1 MKKLLFLL
9 PLLTIYSCSD
19 SDNPH
24 NAKFNDRGC
33 LECDAYQVGDKFII
47 EGINY
52 TVADRK
58 LINDEI
64 KNKNNI
70 SRFCT
75 SHIVDMSNLFGS
87 PFSSDPPTSFNQ
99 DIGSWDVSNV
109 YTMDNMFLGASSFN
123 RDIGNWDVSN
133 VISMNGMFRRAEAF
147 NQDIGRWDVSNV
159 TNMDYLFSEATSFN
173 QDLTQWCVTNIP
185 SMPDGFRYRYWALS
199 EQNLPIW
206 GTCPADN
213 ATLPISIEVNHNY
226 KENLII
232 KDEIKINIPI
242 GWEVLPN
249 YEMNEILNSFND
261 NSQYVLNLDY
271 MLTLS
276 GAESDVYPTIGVLI
290 QKDYE
295 STKLNFEDFAEML
308 VNTLSNSSLTVLS
321 GMNMMIT
328 DHSELGN
335 YIDSENH
342 ILYIINEGTVANL
355 GRVKTI
361 AAILFKKE
369 YVISLTLDTYPQ
381 DFKKY
386 ISALQIMANSA
397 RI

>member
-1 MKKLLFLL
+1 MKSLYPILSLFL
-9 PLLTIYSCSD
+9 I
-19 SDNPH
+19 
-24 NAKFNDRGC
+24 FGC
-33 LECDAYQVGDKFII
+33 
-47 EGINY
+47 
-52 TVADRK
+52 R
-58 LINDEI
+58 
-64 KNKNNI
+64 
-70 SRFCT
+70 
-75 SHIVDMSNLFGS
+75 SN
-87 PFSSDPPTSFNQ
+87 
-99 DIGSWDVSNV
+99 
-109 YTMDNMFLGASSFN
+109 
-123 RDIGNWDVSN
+123 
-133 VISMNGMFRRAEAF
+133 
-147 NQDIGRWDVSNV
+147 
-159 TNMDYLFSEATSFN
+159 
-173 QDLTQWCVTNIP
+173 
-185 SMPDGFRYRYWALS
+185 
-199 EQNLPIW
+199 
-206 GTCPADN
+206 DN
-213 ATLPISIEVNHNY
+213 ATLPVSIEVNQNY

-261 NSQYVLNLDY
+261 NSQYVLNVDY

-342 ILYIINEGTVANL
+342 ILYIINEGTVANV

-369 YVISLTLDTYPQ
+369 YVVSLTLDTYPQ
-381 DFKKY
+381 DFEKY
-386 ISALQIMANSA
+386 KSALQIMANSV

>member
-1 MKKLLFLL
+1 MRNKKKLLYPTFALFL
-9 PLLTIYSCSD
+9 IC
-19 SDNPH
+19 
-24 NAKFNDRGC
+24 GC
-33 LECDAYQVGDKFII
+33 
-47 EGINY
+47 
-52 TVADRK
+52 R
-58 LINDEI
+58 
-64 KNKNNI
+64 NN
-70 SRFCT
+70 
-75 SHIVDMSNLFGS
+75 
-87 PFSSDPPTSFNQ
+87 
-99 DIGSWDVSNV
+99 
-109 YTMDNMFLGASSFN
+109 
-123 RDIGNWDVSN
+123 
-133 VISMNGMFRRAEAF
+133 
-147 NQDIGRWDVSNV
+147 
-159 TNMDYLFSEATSFN
+159 
-173 QDLTQWCVTNIP
+173 
-185 SMPDGFRYRYWALS
+185 
-199 EQNLPIW
+199 
-206 GTCPADN
+206 DN
-213 ATLPISIEVNHNY
+213 ATLPVSIEVNHNY

-342 ILYIINEGTVANL
+342 ILYIINEGTVANV

-369 YVISLTLDTYPQ
+369 YVVSLTLDAYPQ
-381 DFKKY
+381 DFEKY
-386 ISALQIMANSA
+386 KSALQIMANSV

>member
-1 MKKLLFLL
+1 MKSLYPILSLFL
-9 PLLTIYSCSD
+9 I
-19 SDNPH
+19 
-24 NAKFNDRGC
+24 FGC
-33 LECDAYQVGDKFII
+33 
-47 EGINY
+47 
-52 TVADRK
+52 R
-58 LINDEI
+58 
-64 KNKNNI
+64 
-70 SRFCT
+70 
-75 SHIVDMSNLFGS
+75 SN
-87 PFSSDPPTSFNQ
+87 
-99 DIGSWDVSNV
+99 
-109 YTMDNMFLGASSFN
+109 
-123 RDIGNWDVSN
+123 
-133 VISMNGMFRRAEAF
+133 
-147 NQDIGRWDVSNV
+147 
-159 TNMDYLFSEATSFN
+159 
-173 QDLTQWCVTNIP
+173 
-185 SMPDGFRYRYWALS
+185 
-199 EQNLPIW
+199 
-206 GTCPADN
+206 DN
-213 ATLPISIEVNHNY
+213 ATLPVSIEVNQNY

-242 GWEVLPN
+242 GWEVLPD

-261 NSQYVLNLDY
+261 NSQYVLKLDF

-295 STKLNFEDFAEML
+295 STKLNFEDFAEMF

-342 ILYIINEGTVANL
+342 ILYIINEGTVANV

-369 YVISLTLDTYPQ
+369 YVVSLTLDTYPQ
-381 DFKKY
+381 DFEKY
-386 ISALQIMANSA
+386 KSALQIMANSV